1 MEGSGNRRRGP
12 ACGGDQGK
20 SGVMGDWVCG
30 ALRGKMLRTEVGTD
44 PSTLGPPEAAASSVS
59 RCPRSLASCGC
70 VRWLGASLS
79 LSLHSVGQGMA
90 AT

>member
-1 MEGSGNRRRGP
+1 MEGSGNRPRGP